1 MAEIGRHDRIIHPAA
16 RIQRA
21 VSTAVSSFVSAHV
34 DVVSKGSLHLY
45 DKAIAPR
52 ISKEAAKKIRPN
64 VIRAAEVAGV
74 SLVAVEAVIAVV
86 GVAKGIKWLQTI
98 RSHQSTYPSQ
108 QTDLPS
114 QVFVGDSERSSP
126 LESLSRPKSAVSP
139 VSTVQA
145 LEERWV
151 SPEER
156 AYKVLVDEI
165 SQLKKTGKA
174 SEQLQRMMFM
184 TAHGVER
191 GRIEAEVQFMDSAT
205 RVLEYLTGNEDG
217 KRVLNSALAKYD
229 VLRLDPYAAENPIEL
244 YTLVDSL
251 THIGQLEGVEPMSVN
266 LWTWGN
272 RGIGLREL
280 LGIPPNIKIY
290 ELDYGS
296 QWIKQPIPYIRY
308 VQNIVDRC
316 KGTSNDWAFR

>member
-21 VSTAVSSFVSAHV
+21 LSTAVSSFVSAHV

-52 ISKEAAKKIRPN
+52 ISKETAKKIRPN
-64 VIRAAEVAGV
+64 VMRAAEVAGV

-98 RSHQSTYPSQ
+98 RSHQQIPSQ
-108 QTDLPS
+108 QPDLSS
-114 QVFVGDSERSSP
+114 QVFVGDSKRGSP
-126 LESLSRPKSAVSP
+126 LVLPSRPLSAGSP
-139 VSTVQA
+139 ISTVQA
-145 LEERWV
+145 PEERWV

-184 TAHGVER
+184 TAHRVE
-191 GRIEAEVQFMDSAT
+191 GGHIEAEVQFMDSAT
-205 RVLEYLTGNEDG
+205 RVLEYLTGNADG

-229 VLRLDPYAAENPIEL
+229 VLRLDPYTAENPIEL

-296 QWIKQPIPYIRY
+296 QWIKQPIPYIQY

-316 KGTSNDWAFR
+316 KRTSHDWAFQ